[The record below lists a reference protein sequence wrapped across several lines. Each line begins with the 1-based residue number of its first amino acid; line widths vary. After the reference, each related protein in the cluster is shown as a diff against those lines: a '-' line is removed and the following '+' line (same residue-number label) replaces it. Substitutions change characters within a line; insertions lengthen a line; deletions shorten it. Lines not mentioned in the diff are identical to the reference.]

1 MLEVGS
7 VVFCEAIRQEAGGK
21 HILLGVTAP
30 EVNVANIPAL
40 IPLAIWLA
48 VKPNETGKF
57 DIGIRILDVQKI
69 AIIEGKLHGEFKDKS
84 QVALAFGPFP
94 IEVNEP
100 GNFDFEWNLNGEGW
114 KKIATYRVNFAPA
127 TT

>member
-7 VVFCEAIRQEAGGK
+7 IVFCEAIRQEIGGK

-30 EVNVANIPAL
+30 EVNVATIPAV
-40 IPLAIWLA
+40 IPLAVWLA
-48 VKPNETGKF
+48 IKPKDTAQFE
-57 DIGIRILDVQKI
+57 IRIRILDTQKKPI
-69 AIIEGKLHGEFKDKS
+69 VEGRLIGAFNNDS

-100 GNFDFEWNLNGEGW
+100 GDFDFEWSVNEDNW
-114 KKIATYRVNFAPA
+114 TKIASYKVNFVP
-127 TT
+127 TTS